1 MPNPLPDPLVNNADK
16 VASNGVDVGTFDS
29 SSESASAYY
38 STFVLHGDDVET
50 LTLTASGL
58 DTYQWISLLEVRYAN

>member
-16 VASNGVDVGTFDS
+16 VASNGVDVGSFDS
-29 SSESASAYY
+29 SSESASAY
-38 STFVLHGDDVET
+38 SSFVLHGNDVET
-50 LTLTASGL
+50 LTLTSSGL